1 MRSHVFLLA
10 ILSAASGFSLLTAQE
25 TSQTVTQ
32 LLRAKDQALLDA
44 IAPGNAKLWD
54 ETLASGAVYVDE
66 NGVIMD
72 RAAFLKQLTPLPA
85 GASGTLVIASYQAA
99 QYGDVATVIHTDDE
113 TENYHGQTLK
123 ARYLTTETW
132 QKASGD
138 WKLLQVQVLALLQD
152 PPAQKL
158 SEKELD
164 TYTGRYAAGD
174 LLYALHRDGDQLIG
188 QREGGSPVA
197 WNAELRDVF
206 FIAGQPRIRKIF
218 QRDANG
224 KIIGFVE
231 RRESWD
237 LVWKKIG

>member
-1 MRSHVFLLA
+1 MRSYAFLLA
-10 ILSAASGFSLLTAQE
+10 ILSAAPLIVAAQE
-25 TSQTVTQ
+25 TPQTVTQ
-32 LLRAKDQALLDA
+32 LLRGKDQALLDA

-54 ETLASGAVYVDE
+54 ETLADGAVYVDE

-99 QYGDVATVIHTDDE
+99 QYGDVATVIHMDDE
-113 TENYHGQTLK
+113 TENYHGQRLK

-132 QKASGD
+132 QKAGDD
-138 WKLLQVQVLALLQD
+138 WKLLQVHVYAMLQD

-164 TYTGRYAAGD
+164 AYAGRYAAGD
-174 LLYALHRDGDQLIG
+174 LVYVLHRDGDRLIG
-188 QREGGSPVA
+188 QREGGSPA
-197 WNAELRDVF
+197 EWNAEIRDVF

-237 LVWKKIG
+237 LVWKKLS